1 MTYFMQNGVQQ
12 NLAKMNIPN
21 LYLSIKYTDLSEL
34 QIFLDGESTKN
45 YFARIPGLRAVEYE
59 KSFVT

>member
-21 LYLSIKYTDLSEL
+21 IYIVNKKILKQQKLTTVAVYLK
-34 QIFLDGESTKN
+34 
-45 YFARIPGLRAVEYE
+45 
-59 KSFVT
+59 KSVKE